1 MPLTITRRPL
11 PRIWSTKTFYS
22 TAAGHLTDITYLY
35 YQKPLG
41 TDKVFYLCVF
51 KDAFTSEI
59 LGHSTSERMDIS
71 LVREAYEMMM
81 NLHGDELQAVKQKGL
96 AVLIHSDQGA
106 STCPQPSDGCCL
118 MTSLFSPVRDAAIP
132 RTTLRAKVSSRS

>member
-1 MPLTITRRPL
+1 M
-11 PRIWSTKTFYS
+11 
-22 TAAGHLTDITYLY
+22 
-35 YQKPLG
+35 
-41 TDKVFYLCVF
+41 F

-96 AVLIHSDQGA
+96 AVLIHSD
-106 STCPQPSDGCCL
+106 
-118 MTSLFSPVRDAAIP
+118 
-132 RTTLRAKVSSRS
+132 